1 MTLMLKKLD
10 QFNNQTFKDQ
20 KIIVIDSNIT
30 SDSATVDDLDLA
42 KDISHDT
49 IVAYLQWKFPD
60 REHNEN
66 EKLVNLLLTDLNL
79 AGIKSCH
86 QIEKIINDNLK
97 WFSSFEKT
105 NPPSNSIDHRFSDI
119 GVIMTILSH
128 DYLE

>member
-1 MTLMLKKLD
+1 MLKTLD
-10 QFNNQTFKDQ
+10 PANNQTFKDQ
-20 KIIVIDSNIT
+20 NIIVIDSNIT
-30 SDSATVDDLDLA
+30 SDSTNVNDLDLA
-42 KDISHDT
+42 IDISHDT

-60 REHNEN
+60 REHHEN
-66 EKLVNLLLTDLNL
+66 EKLVNLLLTDLDH
-79 AGIKSCH
+79 AGIKKCY
-86 QIEKIINDNLK
+86 QIEKTINDNLK

>member
-1 MTLMLKKLD
+1 MLKTLD
-10 QFNNQTFKDQ
+10 PANNQTFEDQ

-30 SDSATVDDLDLA
+30 SDSTNVNDLDLA
-42 KDISHDT
+42 IDISHDT

-66 EKLVNLLLTDLNL
+66 EKLVNLLLTDLDH
-79 AGIKSCH
+79 AGIKKCY
-86 QIEKIINDNLK
+86 QIEKTINDNLK

>member
-1 MTLMLKKLD
+1 MLKTLD
-10 QFNNQTFKDQ
+10 PANNQTFKDQ

-30 SDSATVDDLDLA
+30 SDSTNVNDLDLA
-42 KDISHDT
+42 TDISHDT

-66 EKLVNLLLTDLNL
+66 EILVNLLLTDLDH
-79 AGIKSCH
+79 AGIKKCY

-97 WFSSFEKT
+97 WFSSFEKA

-119 GVIMTILSH
+119 GVTMTILSKR
-128 DYLE
+128 LVT